1 MFSTVPSHIG
11 TSKAEH
17 DFAIGTTGRVFW
29 FIESHINGHA
39 RCQLQF
45 GTKSQ
50 SVFISATVQ
59 SPMIGFSIDASP
71 ARIFKGFSI
80 GHGIAIGNTFQC
92 TIDHMFITHTTIIV
106 ETELAFTR
114 KILKTGTHASML
126 ALETVVI
133 KQVRAMQMMVI
144 TADVAIA
151 KTAVKGRTNVR
162 SACHGTLGKP
172 NLAGLVVIMAYGLHR
187 FCAVE
192 GLPILLKA
200 KRHGG
205 SFHPCFT
212 IGMHIIVD
220 IGHSHCIDSG
230 IHRINIRIPR
240 RFTLCCIH
248 YQRSAFTNLMV
259 RQIGRRNM
267 KFLSIHLSIFRRWR
281 RITGPHS
288 RSQ

>member
-1 MFSTVPSHIG
+1 
-11 TSKAEH
+11 
-17 DFAIGTTGRVFW
+17 
-29 FIESHINGHA
+29 
-39 RCQLQF
+39 
-45 GTKSQ
+45 
-50 SVFISATVQ
+50 
-59 SPMIGFSIDASP
+59 
-71 ARIFKGFSI
+71 
-80 GHGIAIGNTFQC
+80 
-92 TIDHMFITHTTIIV
+92 
-106 ETELAFTR
+106 
-114 KILKTGTHASML
+114 ML
-126 ALETVVI
+126 ALETVII
-133 KQVRAMQMMVI
+133 KQVRAVQMMVI
-144 TADVAIA
+144 PTDAAIA

-162 SACHGTLGKP
+162 SACHRTLGKP

-220 IGHSHCIDSG
+220 IGYSHCIDSG